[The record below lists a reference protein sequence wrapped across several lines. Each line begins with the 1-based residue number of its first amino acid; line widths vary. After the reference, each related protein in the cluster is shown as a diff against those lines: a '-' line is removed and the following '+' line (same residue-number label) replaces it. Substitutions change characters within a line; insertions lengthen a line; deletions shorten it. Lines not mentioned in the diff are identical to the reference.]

1 MKGKNRKAMRMAL
14 AHALGQRPD
23 LKKKVVVDVDP
34 VSTL

>member
-1 MKGKNRKAMRMAL
+1 MAL
-14 AHALGQRPD
+14 AHALEQRAD